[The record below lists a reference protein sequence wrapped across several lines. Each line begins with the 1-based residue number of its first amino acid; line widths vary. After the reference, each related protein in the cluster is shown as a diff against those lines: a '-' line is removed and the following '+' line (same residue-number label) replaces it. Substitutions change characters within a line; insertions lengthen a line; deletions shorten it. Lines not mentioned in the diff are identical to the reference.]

1 MKENLIRNEATKIL
15 LRYFPEKSY
24 LELYNSE
31 AIAPGGVFYPEIHLI
46 ARIKIE
52 LAKKLP

>member
-31 AIAPGGVFYPEIHLI
+31 AIAPGGVFHPEIHLI